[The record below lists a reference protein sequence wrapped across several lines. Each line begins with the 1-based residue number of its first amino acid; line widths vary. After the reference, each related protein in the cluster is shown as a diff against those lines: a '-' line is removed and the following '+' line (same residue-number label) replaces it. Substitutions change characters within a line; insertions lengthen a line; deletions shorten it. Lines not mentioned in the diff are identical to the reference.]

1 MSITRFTDLLDV
13 LLDKQLADI
22 PADTVQRATWMIADT
37 LFAASFGFQSP
48 ELKAYLQ
55 KAGIATK
62 DEVNAIPLLGTGL
75 YATREQAAMLYGTAI
90 VSNEL
95 DEGNQFAKG
104 HPAAHMLAPAL
115 ITALAQKAP
124 GAEMIRAFVIGYE
137 VASRLAY
144 ASNMNDDMHPHGT
157 WGIVGG
163 AVAAGLLQKKEK
175 KEITEAALL
184 AASLPIATSW
194 EAAVTGM
201 TVRNLYTGVGS
212 FLALQAWTFQSAGFA
227 SSGHVVDHLWGS
239 IMSKGINYELFHQ
252 DLWAPPLLSKNYFK
266 LYPSCR
272 FSHSAIDALLPLL
285 NEHKLDAAQI
295 ESLHVETYGLAAR
308 LDNPDPDNAL
318 AAKFS
323 IPFLLSALVHG
334 HSLYDC
340 FSGELFHD
348 ASVRELAKRIKVT
361 EDEAMTALLPAKRA
375 ARVTIMTR
383 TGAEISSY
391 VDAASGGFDQPFPAR
406 ELREKFA
413 SMLAQWDERTSSQ
426 MVEEAL
432 LLPKAGDVS
441 EWLERIN
448 LQTAKG

>member
-1 MSITRFTDLLDV
+1 M
-13 LLDKQLADI
+13 DKRLEDI
-22 PADTVQRATWMIADT
+22 PPEVQERATWMIADT
-37 LFAASFGFQSP
+37 FFAASFGFQAP
-48 ELKAYLQ
+48 ELKAYLYEVGVEVQ
-55 KAGIATK
+55 
-62 DEVNAIPLLGTGL
+62 DEVNAIPLMGTGL
-75 YATREQAAMLYGTAI
+75 YTTRVQAAMLYGTAI

-115 ITALAQKAP
+115 ITAIEQKAS
-124 GAEMIRAFVIGYE
+124 GSEMIRAFVIGYE

-163 AVAAGLLQKKEK
+163 TVVAGLVQKKGK
-175 KEITEAALL
+175 KEIVEAVLL

-212 FLALQAWTFQSAGFA
+212 FLALQAWTFQAAGFA
-227 SSGHVVDHLWGS
+227 SSAHVVEHLWGS
-239 IMSKGINYELFHQ
+239 IMSNGINDELFHKE
-252 DLWAPPLLSKNYFK
+252 LWAPPLLSKNYFK

-272 FSHSAIDALLPLL
+272 FSHSAIDAVLPLL
-285 NEHKLDAAQI
+285 QEMKLDVASI
-295 ESLHVETYGLAAR
+295 ESVLVETYGLAAR
-308 LDNPDPDNAL
+308 LDHPDPDNAL

-340 FSGELFHD
+340 FTGELFHD
-348 ASVRELAKRIKVT
+348 TSVREMAKRIIVT
-361 EDEAMTALLPAKRA
+361 EDEEMTALLPAKRA
-375 ARVTIMTR
+375 ARVTITTR
-383 TGAEISSY
+383 EGEQHSHY
-391 VDAASGGFDQPFPAR
+391 VDAASGGFDQPFPER

-413 SMLAQWDERTSSQ
+413 SMLSQWDERASSQ

-432 LLPKAGDVS
+432 LLPGAAKVS

-448 LQTAKG
+448 RLTAKG

>member
-1 MSITRFTDLLDV
+1 MV
-13 LLDKQLADI
+13 GELLDKRLEDI
-22 PADTVQRATWMIADT
+22 PAEVQERATWMIADT

-48 ELKAYLQ
+48 ELKAYLYE
-55 KAGIATK
+55 AGVEVQ
-62 DEVNAIPLLGTGL
+62 DEVNAIPLMGTGL
-75 YATREQAAMLYGTAI
+75 YTTKVQAAMIYGTAI

-115 ITALAQKAP
+115 ITALEQKAS
-124 GAEMIRAFVIGYE
+124 GSEMIRAFVIGYE

-163 AVAAGLLQKKEK
+163 TVAAGLLQKKGK
-175 KEITEAALL
+175 KEIVEAVLL

-212 FLALQAWTFQSAGFA
+212 FLALQAWTFQAAGFA
-227 SSGHVVDHLWGS
+227 SSAHVVDHLWGS
-239 IMSKGINYELFHQ
+239 IMSNGMNYELFHKE
-252 DLWAPPLLSKNYFK
+252 LWAPPLLSKNYFK

-272 FSHSAIDALLPLL
+272 FSHSAIDAVLPLL
-285 NEHKLDAAQI
+285 QEMKLDVARI
-295 ESLHVETYGLAAR
+295 ESVHVETYGLAAR
-308 LDNPDPDNAL
+308 LDHPDPDNAL
-318 AAKFS
+318 AAKFA
-323 IPFLLSALVHG
+323 IPFLLSVLVHG

-340 FSGELFHD
+340 FTGEMFHD
-348 ASVRELAKRIKVT
+348 ASVREMAKRIVVT
-361 EDEAMTALLPAKRA
+361 EDKEMTALLPGKRA
-375 ARVTIMTR
+375 ARVTITTR
-383 TGAEISSY
+383 EGVHRSHY

-413 SMLAQWDERTSSQ
+413 SMLSQWDERASSQ

-432 LLPKAGDVS
+432 LLPGAAKVS

-448 LQTAKG
+448 RLAAKG